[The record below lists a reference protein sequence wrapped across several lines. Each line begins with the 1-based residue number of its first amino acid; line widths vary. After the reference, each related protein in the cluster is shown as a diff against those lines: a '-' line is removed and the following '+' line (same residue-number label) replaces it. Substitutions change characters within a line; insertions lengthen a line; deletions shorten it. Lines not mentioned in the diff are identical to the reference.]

1 VLLDIIVGDP
11 TFSLRGDEAEE
22 SWRIMEPILA
32 AWAADET
39 PLHDYPAG
47 ARLDDELPFGR

>member
-1 VLLDIIVGDP
+1 VLLDIIDGDP

-22 SWRIMEPILA
+22 SWRIMEPIL